1 MNNPPTLSE
10 IGDLPI
16 TLDIVTAGRML
27 GIGRT
32 TALRLARAEQF
43 PCRVLRIGIQWRV
56 PTADLL
62 AVLGLPADPDPPTPD
77 DDSGDRAGPLR
88 GAGLTLVKDL

>member
-1 MNNPPTLSE
+1 MNTPPTLSE
-10 IGDLPI
+10 IANLPI
-16 TLDIVTAGRML
+16 TLDIVTAGRLL

-43 PCRVLRIGIQWRV
+43 PCRVLRIGSQWRV

-62 AVLGLPADPDPPTPD
+62 ALLGLPTHPDTATSDVDSRDDPGPP
-77 DDSGDRAGPLR
+77 GDAR
-88 GAGLTLVKDL
+88 LTLIKDL